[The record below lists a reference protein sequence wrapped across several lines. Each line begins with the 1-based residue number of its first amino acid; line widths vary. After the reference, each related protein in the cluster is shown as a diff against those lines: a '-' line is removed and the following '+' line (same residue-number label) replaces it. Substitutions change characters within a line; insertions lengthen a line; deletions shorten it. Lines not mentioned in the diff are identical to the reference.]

1 MIAFCGTLRR
11 DFINSYLSLPI
22 FFLGTRKLKYNYVFE
37 NEIKNRYG
45 DVWTSTDNDRNVSV
59 ASSDCFI

>member
-1 MIAFCGTLRR
+1 MTEFYGTLLHY
-11 DFINSYLSLPI
+11 IEILSTI
-22 FFLGTRKLKYNYVFE
+22 VIICLGTRKLKYNYVFE

-59 ASSDCFI
+59 ASSNSLK

>member
-1 MIAFCGTLRR
+1 MTAFYGTLLHY
-11 DFINSYLSLPI
+11 IEISSTI
-22 FFLGTRKLKYNYVFE
+22 VIIFLGTRKLKYNYVFE

-59 ASSDCFI
+59 ASSNSLI